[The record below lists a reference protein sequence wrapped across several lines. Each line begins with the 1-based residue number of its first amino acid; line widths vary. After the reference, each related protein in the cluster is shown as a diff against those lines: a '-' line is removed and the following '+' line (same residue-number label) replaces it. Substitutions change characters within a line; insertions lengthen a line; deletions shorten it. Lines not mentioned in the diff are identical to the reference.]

1 MGAILKNQFR
11 TFLRNPGSMFMFIFP
26 LVMVVTLIS
35 VVNATPGTGQK
46 ELMAIYASLLTIG
59 VMSVVNTSFGAN
71 FMELRTSSL
80 IKRLGTTQITKPQL
94 LMGYV
99 LWTIFQSFLEI
110 VWVTFLMLFFTSWTH
125 LLIDISLFKGASI
138 DWVGVIY
145 GIILLIIVS
154 FMTTFFFISIAP
166 NSESYQLLSLLYFFV
181 VLYFG
186 GLIFSFANIE
196 WMNIFS
202 LLLPQTYSAHFI
214 TGAFNSGNY
223 DVIINGMPQKIS
235 IWDFSNWSDEY
246 IKVGASSLNL
256 IMPIVYTILIIPVAM
271 KKFEFDA

>member
-99 LWTIFQSFLEI
+99 L
-110 VWVTFLMLFFTSWTH
+110 
-125 LLIDISLFKGASI
+125 
-138 DWVGVIY
+138 
-145 GIILLIIVS
+145 
-154 FMTTFFFISIAP
+154 
-166 NSESYQLLSLLYFFV
+166 
-181 VLYFG
+181 
-186 GLIFSFANIE
+186 
-196 WMNIFS
+196 
-202 LLLPQTYSAHFI
+202 
-214 TGAFNSGNY
+214 
-223 DVIINGMPQKIS
+223 
-235 IWDFSNWSDEY
+235 
-246 IKVGASSLNL
+246 
-256 IMPIVYTILIIPVAM
+256 
-271 KKFEFDA
+271 